1 MANKQRD
8 PRLEAYWR
16 NVLAKFR
23 DSGLSVR
30 AFCRREKVTEPA
42 FYAWRRVIRERD
54 AQRGDVRASRKRQ
67 PVPPAFVPLAVCDAR
82 PGGEGNIIVE
92 LRGERTLR
100 LPLATSAERL
110 AELVVALEAAVS
122 EGRH

>member
-8 PRLEAYWR
+8 PRLEAFWR

-30 AFCRREKVTEPA
+30 AFCREQKLTEPA

-54 AQRGDVRASRKRQ
+54 AQPAGGRGKPKRRPVRPS
-67 PVPPAFVPLAVCDAR
+67 FVPLAVCDTR
-82 PGGEGNIIVE
+82 SGGEGNIIVE
-92 LRGERTLR
+92 LRGERMLR
-100 LPLATSAERL
+100 LPLAISAERL
-110 AELVVALEAAVS
+110 AELVGALETVVS
-122 EGRH
+122 DGGH